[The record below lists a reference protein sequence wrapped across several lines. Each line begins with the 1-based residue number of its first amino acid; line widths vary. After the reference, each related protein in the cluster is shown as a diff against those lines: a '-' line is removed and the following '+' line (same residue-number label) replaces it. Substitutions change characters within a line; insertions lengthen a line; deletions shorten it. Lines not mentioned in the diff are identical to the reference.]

1 MASEHRSGFARSFVL
16 VNRIF
21 GWGAIVGGFFLV
33 AQSVIALLQGRAPSD
48 VLQPFVFG
56 VALLLVGVLYVRAP
70 LSRSES
76 SSHVGNRR

>member
-1 MASEHRSGFARSFVL
+1 VSSQHRGGFARAFVL

-21 GWGAIVGGFFLV
+21 GWGAIVGGFFLA
-33 AQSVIALLQGRAPSD
+33 AQSVIALLQGRALSD
-48 VLQPFVFG
+48 VWLFFVFG

-76 SSHVGNRR
+76 SSHAGDQG

>member
-1 MASEHRSGFARSFVL
+1 ML

-21 GWGAIVGGFFLV
+21 GWGAIVGGLFLA
-33 AQSVIALLQGRAPSD
+33 AQSVIAFLQGRALSD
-48 VLQPFVFG
+48 VWLPSVFG

-76 SSHVGNRR
+76 SPHVGGR

>member
-1 MASEHRSGFARSFVL
+1 VL

-21 GWGAIVGGFFLV
+21 GCGAIIGGFFLA
-33 AQSVIALLQGRAPSD
+33 AQSGIALLQGRALSD
-48 VLQPFVFG
+48 VWLPSVFG

-76 SSHVGNRR
+76 SSNVGDRG